1 MHKSSSIGKD
11 KIDLLFKVYQ
21 WKEAS
26 CQMMS
31 SEFRYI
37 YWFFRRLAYL
47 IESCNCILLY
57 HILSQFDG
65 IVAVFPFLRKGWVGW
80 RGLSLLRVQ
89 KWREYHVLLQGCKH
103 SSQACL
109 LIIQLKKWQ
118 ISTLE
123 EYWRNEFEV
132 TNRKLFSFSGFFL
145 I

>member
-1 MHKSSSIGKD
+1 MHKISSIGKD

-31 SEFRYI
+31 SEFRCI
-37 YWFFRRLAYL
+37 YWFFCRLAYL

-57 HILSQFDG
+57 HILPQFDG
-65 IVAVFPFLRKGWVGW
+65 ILAVFPFLKKGWLGW
-80 RGLSLLRVQ
+80 RRLSLLRVW
-89 KWREYHVLLQGCKH
+89 KWRDYHVLLQGCKH

-109 LIIQLKKWQ
+109 LIIQLKKRQ
-118 ISTLE
+118 ILTLE

-132 TNRKLFSFSGFFL
+132 NYRKLFSFSGFFL